1 MNEILDDLAE
11 RMLAPATRLVCAVQ
25 DHDVD
30 DAHRL
35 LSGLDVLELRALAVV
50 MAALVPDDAT
60 LEDLLAWTRNAG
72 PISPRRAAVNRARL
86 MAAVASIAAEPVRK
100 RGAA

>member
-1 MNEILDDLAE
+1 MNEILDELAE
-11 RMLAPATRLVCAVQ
+11 RMLPSATQLVCAVQ
-25 DHDVD
+25 DYDTR

-50 MAALVPDDAT
+50 LAAMVPDDAT
-60 LEDLLAWTRNAG
+60 LEQLLAWTRYQG

-86 MAAVASIAAEPVRK
+86 LAAVSGGWRTPREMP
-100 RGAA
+100 